1 MANKV
6 SPLYVATYVDCF
18 KVKKIIAK
26 KRIHKLC
33 LYIITGAMLMAM
45 YLNGLTD
52 KETVSLT
59 TAMVHSG
66 YSQIYEFCFNLT
78 YSLPA
83 TNIVLL

>member
-1 MANKV
+1 
-6 SPLYVATYVDCF
+6 
-18 KVKKIIAK
+18 
-26 KRIHKLC
+26 
-33 LYIITGAMLMAM
+33 MAM

-52 KETVSLT
+52 EETVSLT

-66 YSQIYEFCFNLT
+66 DSQIYECCFNST